1 MFPLDNSLAEDH
13 PRHLSS
19 GPGRTFEEMERI
31 AVIGCGGSGKTTLS
45 RRLGGL
51 LELPVIHIDGHYWR
65 EVEGVRI
72 ESTPEQWRDT
82 HRELVAGRRWVID
95 GMKLGVLEERLAAA
109 DTAIFL
115 DLPTMTCLW
124 GIVRRRLR
132 FRGQQPPRAG
142 RVRRPH
148 QLAVHRV
155 GQLVSPPPAPAHP
168 PAAGCVRPGCDRA
181 PQPPRGRG
189 AAGAG
194 RAGHA
199 SLGRREAAYGL
210 DVDSLPSS
218 TVNERPPVNGV
229 GRSSTYVAP
238 APVVRLVSSS

>member
-1 MFPLDNSLAEDH
+1 MFPVDNSLAEDH
-13 PRHLSS
+13 PRQLPS
-19 GPGRTFEEMERI
+19 GTGRTFEEMERI

-65 EVEGVRI
+65 EVDGVRI

-115 DLPTMTCLW
+115 DLPTTTCLC

-132 FRGQQPPRAG
+132 FRGQNRPELGVHDRISWPFIAWVSRFRRRQRPRILQLLAASG
-142 RVRRPH
+142 RDVIVLR
-148 QLAVHRV
+148 
-155 GQLVSPPPAPAHP
+155 S
-168 PAAGCVRPGCDRA
+168 
-181 PQPPRGRG
+181 
-189 AAGAG
+189 
-194 RAGHA
+194 
-199 SLGRREAAYGL
+199 RREVAAL
-210 DVDSLPSS
+210 LA
-218 TVNERPPVNGV
+218 R
-229 GRSSTYVAP
+229 VAP
-238 APVVRLVSSS
+238 ATHPSADA

>member
-1 MFPLDNSLAEDH
+1 MFPLDNSLAEDAH
-13 PRHLSS
+13 PATCPS
-19 GPGRTFEEMERI
+19 GSGRTFEEMERI

-115 DLPTMTCLW
+115 DLPTM
-124 GIVRRRLR
+124 
-132 FRGQQPPRAG
+132 
-142 RVRRPH
+142 
-148 QLAVHRV
+148 QLPVGHR
-155 GQLVSPPPAPAHP
+155 SPT
-168 PAAGCVRPGCDRA
+168 AALP
-181 PQPPRGRG
+181 G
-189 AAGAG
+189 AATAPSW
-194 RAGHA
+194 ACTTTA
-199 SLGRREAAYGL
+199 SA
-210 DVDSLPSS
+210 
-218 TVNERPPVNGV
+218 
-229 GRSSTYVAP
+229 GRSSRGSARFAAASARAFSSCWLRP
-238 APVVRLVSSS
+238 AGM